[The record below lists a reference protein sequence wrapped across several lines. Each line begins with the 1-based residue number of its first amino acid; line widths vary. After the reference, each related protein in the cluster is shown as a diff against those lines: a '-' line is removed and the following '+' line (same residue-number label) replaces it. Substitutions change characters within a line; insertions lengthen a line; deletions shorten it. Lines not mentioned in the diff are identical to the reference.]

1 MIYLDQNS
9 DGIQSGNFPANDQEL
24 LLGPGAAEHYQI
36 QTSQTDPVPS
46 DHREHQRALPLIS
59 ERLQSGRKT

>member
-24 LLGPGAAEHYQI
+24 LLGPGAAEHYQMQTARRI
-36 QTSQTDPVPS
+36 QC
-46 DHREHQRALPLIS
+46 LPITESINEL
-59 ERLQSGRKT
+59 